1 MQIKLIRYSDPNA
14 VDSKL
19 SDREKFSKIV
29 EDHTTYPLLELDAVC
44 RVFHSGTNEVRA
56 LSNVSLSIQRGE
68 LIAIMGQSGSG
79 KSTLMNILGCLDTP
93 TAGTYKVAGHD
104 VSSLSTNQLSSL
116 RLKTFGFVFQ
126 RYQLLNNQTAAENVI
141 MPSVYSHMPHAQRQT
156 RSAKLLHQLGLEGRE
171 HHKPSELSG
180 GQQQRVS
187 IARALINGA
196 EVILADEPTGALDS
210 ASGQQVLAL
219 LQQLNRDNGTTV
231 VLITHDPEVA
241 RHADRIVQMKDG
253 EILSDS
259 GHIAKDNVEN
269 SIPPRSFK
277 LETFPRIGIFT
288 SLYLAITSL
297 HANLFRTLLTLLG
310 IIIGVAAV
318 VSMMAI
324 GDGGKQ
330 QVLDRISAM
339 GTNLLQIS
347 TGGRNIRSSGD
358 IATLS
363 MADAEAISAVP
374 GVDLVAPE
382 RESRSTFRQGAYD
395 YSGRIRGVTP
405 AYFPMR
411 DWHLSQGVFIEEADI
426 QSFASVMV
434 MGSTVAEAL
443 FPDGDNPIGKQVL
456 MNSTPYQ
463 VIGVL
468 KAKGASA
475 GGRDMDDEVYVPM
488 STAQLKFFGSQY
500 LSNITVKVIDT
511 QLLGKVEAE
520 ITQLLKDR
528 HGVEDF
534 RVRNTASLVEAV
546 TETQD
551 TLTVLLGAVA
561 AISLLVGG
569 IGVMNIMLV
578 NVSERRREIGL
589 RIATGAK
596 PSDILRQFSIEALL
610 VCTIGG
616 AMGVVLGFI
625 VLVILQAL
633 NVAVMFSLYPPALAF
648 STSLLVGW
656 IFGYAPARKA
666 ASLNP
671 IAALSEE

>member
-1 MQIKLIRYSDPNA
+1 MASNTSKAEVLLQL
-14 VDSKL
+14 DS
-19 SDREKFSKIV
+19 
-29 EDHTTYPLLELDAVC
+29 VC
-44 RVFHSGTNEVRA
+44 RYFHNGDNEVRA
-56 LSNVSLSIQRGE
+56 LDNISFTVRRGE
-68 LIAIMGQSGSG
+68 FVAIMGQSGSG
-79 KSTLMNILGCLDTP
+79 KSTLMNILGCLDKP
-93 TAGTYKVAGHD
+93 TKGRYWVGGHD
-104 VSSLSTNQLSSL
+104 VNDLDENMLSAL

-126 RYQLLNNQTAAENVI
+126 RYQLLANQSALDNVM
-141 MPSVYSHMPHAQRQT
+141 MPAVYSGMSEEDRNERAQALLQ
-156 RSAKLLHQLGLEGRE
+156 KLDIASRAQ
-171 HHKPSELSG
+171 HKPAELSG

-219 LQQLNRDNGTTV
+219 LQQLNTETGTTII
-231 VLITHDPEVA
+231 LITHDAEVA
-241 RHADRIVQMKDG
+241 SHAERVVHMRDG

-259 GHIAKDNVEN
+259 AQSDELASIDPGIESLSASTIAGPTTK
-269 SIPPRSFK
+269 K
-277 LETFPRIGIFT
+277 ALQTFPRIGILT
-288 SLYLAITSL
+288 SMGLATHAL
-297 HANLFRTLLTLLG
+297 RANLFRTLLTLLG
-310 IIIGVAAV
+310 IIIGVASV

-339 GTNLLQIS
+339 GTNILQVQP
-347 TGGRNIRSSGD
+347 GGRNIRSSGD

-363 MADAEAISAVP
+363 MGDAQMIATLPGIEA
-374 GVDLVAPE
+374 VAPE
-382 RESRSTFRQGAYD
+382 RESRSTFRSGAYD
-395 YSGRIRGVTP
+395 YNGRVRGITP
-405 AYFPMR
+405 EYFSVK
-411 DWHLSQGVFIEEADI
+411 DWHLSQGVFIDEGDM
-426 QSFASVMV
+426 QSYASVMV
-434 MGSTVAEAL
+434 IGSTVSEEL
-443 FPDGDNPIGKQVL
+443 FPDGRNPIGEQVL

-488 STAQLKFFGSQY
+488 STAQLKFFGSEY
-500 LSNITVKVIDT
+500 LSSITIKVADTDLIPAVEAEVT
-511 QLLGKVEAE
+511 QLLTE
-520 ITQLLKDR
+520 R
-528 HGVEDF
+528 HGREDF

-551 TLTVLLGAVA
+551 TLTLLLGAVA

-596 PSDILRQFSIEALL
+596 PGDILRQFNIEALL
-610 VCTIGG
+610 VCLLGG
-616 AMGVVLGFI
+616 ALGVVLGLG
-625 VLVILQAL
+625 VSMILQVF
-633 NVAVMFSLYPPALAF
+633 NIAVMFSLYPPLLAF

-656 IFGYAPARKA
+656 VFGYAPAHKA

-671 IAALSEE
+671 ILALAEE

>member
-1 MQIKLIRYSDPNA
+1 
-14 VDSKL
+14 VDSKA
-19 SDREKFSKIV
+19 SNPSQHFQNT
-29 EDHTTYPLLELDAVC
+29 EDQSEQPLLALDAVC
-44 RVFHSGTNEVRA
+44 RAFHSGSNEVRA
-56 LSNVSLSIQRGE
+56 MNNVSLSVQRGE

-93 TAGTYKVAGHD
+93 TSGTYKVAGHD
-104 VSSLSTNQLSSL
+104 VSKLSTDELSSL

-126 RYQLLNNQTAAENVI
+126 RYQLLNNQTAAENVA
-141 MPSVYSHMPHAQRQT
+141 MPSVYSHMPKAQRQT
-156 RSAKLLHQLGLEGRE
+156 RSQELLHQLGLEGRE

-196 EVILADEPTGALDS
+196 DVILADEPTGALDS
-210 ASGQQVLAL
+210 VSGQQVLAL
-219 LQQLNRDNGTTV
+219 LKQLNRDNGTTV

-241 RHADRIVQMKDG
+241 RHADRIVHMKDG
-253 EILSDS
+253 EIISDS
-259 GHIAKDNVEN
+259 GHSNKNDNNQSETTL
-269 SIPPRSFK
+269 SQHSFK
-277 LETFPRIGIFT
+277 LETFDRIGIFT
-288 SLYLAITSL
+288 SLYLAVTSL
-297 HANLFRTLLTLLG
+297 RANLFRTLLTLLG

-339 GTNLLQIS
+339 GTNLLQVS
-347 TGGRNIRSSGD
+347 PGGRNIRSSGD

-363 MADAEAISAVP
+363 MADAEAIAAVH
-374 GVDLVAPE
+374 GVDLIAPE

-405 AYFPMR
+405 PYFPMR
-411 DWHLSQGVFIEEADI
+411 DWHLSQGVFIDEADI

-463 VIGVL
+463 IIGVL
-468 KAKGASA
+468 KPKGASA

-488 STAQLKFFGSQY
+488 STAQLKFFGSEY
-500 LSNITVKVIDT
+500 LSIITVKVTDT
-511 QLLGKVEAE
+511 SLLGQVEAQ
-520 ITQLLKDR
+520 ITQLLKER

-596 PSDILRQFSIEALL
+596 PSDILRQFAIEALL
-610 VCTIGG
+610 VCIIGG
-616 AMGVVLGFI
+616 AMGVALGLI
-625 VLVILQAL
+625 VLLGLKAL
-633 NVAVMFSLYPPALAF
+633 NVAVAFSLTPPVLAF

-671 IAALSEE
+671 ITALSEE

>member
-1 MQIKLIRYSDPNA
+1 MVAVVSSLPNTENSA
-14 VDSKL
+14 GNIDNNAAA
-19 SDREKFSKIV
+19 
-29 EDHTTYPLLELDAVC
+29 PLLELNAVC
-44 RVFHSGTNEVRA
+44 RFFHSGSNEVRA
-56 LSNVSLSIQRGE
+56 MNNVSLSVQRGE
-68 LIAIMGQSGSG
+68 FVAIMGQSGSG

-93 TAGTYKVAGHD
+93 TSGTYNVAGHD
-104 VSSLSTNQLSSL
+104 VSNLTMNELSSL

-126 RYQLLNNQTAAENVI
+126 RYQLLNNQTAAENVA
-141 MPSVYSHMPHAQRQT
+141 MPSVYSHMPKDQRQT
-156 RSAKLLHQLGLEGRE
+156 RSIELLQQLGLVGRE

-210 ASGQQVLAL
+210 TSGQQVLAL
-219 LQQLNRDNGTTV
+219 LEQLNRDNGTTV

-241 RHADRIVQMKDG
+241 RHADRIVHMKDG
-253 EILSDS
+253 EVLSDS
-259 GHIAKDNVEN
+259 GHIEPQHADNTA
-269 SIPPRSFK
+269 PARSFK
-277 LETFPRIGIFT
+277 LETFARIGIFS
-288 SLYLAITSL
+288 SLYLAVTSL
-297 HANLFRTLLTLLG
+297 RANLFRTLLTLLG

-363 MADAEAISAVP
+363 MADANEIANVP

-405 AYFPMR
+405 AYFPIR
-411 DWHLSQGVFIEEADI
+411 DWHLSQGTFIDETDL

-434 MGSTVAEAL
+434 LGSTVAEAL
-443 FPDGDNPIGKQVL
+443 FPDGDNPIGQQVL

-463 VIGVL
+463 IIGVL

-488 STAQLKFFGSQY
+488 STAQLKFFGSEY
-500 LSNITVKVIDT
+500 LSSITVKVSDT
-511 QLLGKVEAE
+511 QLLGKVEAG
-520 ITQLLKDR
+520 ITELLKER
-528 HGVEDF
+528 HGREDF

-596 PSDILRQFSIEALL
+596 PSDILRQFAIEALL
-610 VCTIGG
+610 VCIIGG
-616 AMGVVLGFI
+616 AMGVALGLI
-625 VLVILQAL
+625 VLLGLKAL
-633 NVAVMFSLYPPALAF
+633 SVAVAFSIYPPILAF

-671 IAALSEE
+671 ITALAEE